1 MLFQKVCTT
10 KGVVKSNKFPY
21 ILACS
26 SRARDVMS
34 CVAKQNANCVFPEK
48 ASGADEKQISV
59 LL

>member
-1 MLFQKVCTT
+1 M
-10 KGVVKSNKFPY
+10 KSNKFPY

-26 SRARDVMS
+26 SRARDDMS
-34 CVAKQNANCVFPEK
+34 CVAKQNANCVFSEK